1 MSEEE
6 DKKTEKQKDND
17 FDELVKEV
25 EDKEANLRKRNFSL
39 QRNYFFETHD
49 KDKNLTS
56 KMTEEE
62 WKKKVIDE
70 VFFNPGIEQVKRI
83 SGIFHDRD
91 IAVVET
97 GELKTL
103 HFHGILEFEHPQRLK
118 NVKEIVN
125 AHSYFKPTK
134 SIPGSMLYLTHTTP
148 TAILEQ
154 KVRYEV
160 KEVLI
165 KEQGRTDFLK
175 GEELEA
181 RYRELICGKLESQ
194 KHQKQKDNAKEIARI
209 QGVVEEAANKILK
222 NEIADLIE
230 AQEFLT
236 DNDVSLTMFS
246 NKKKVFIDAL
256 NLRNDKKYKQTKGRN
271 RPDLKLIYIEGPS
284 EVGKTRLAK
293 LLAKTLNSF
302 VGVDENSIYNASTK
316 SKGTSYDFIQ
326 GFDNEKSV
334 IFDEQDLTDL
344 EYGQFK
350 LMFDENL
357 SPAISSRFKNKLLTS
372 SFHFIVKSEDINSQI
387 FELCEKEV
395 NKFRKK
401 KYLTEERI
409 EEEIENVYYQVKRR
423 FDLIIHIDKKS
434 ISFYRYKLTSRGEYN
449 KKLLKKYNFSFKE
462 INNLEEDRNNP
473 IYNDFF
479 DSMKNELFINEFL
492 QIIGMKGN
500 K

>member
-1 MSEEE
+1 MSEE

-25 EDKEANLRKRNFSL
+25 NVRKRNFSL

-49 KDKNLTS
+49 INKEKVSELS
-56 KMTEEE
+56 EED
-62 WKKKVIDE
+62 WKKKVINE
-70 VFFNPGIEQVKRI
+70 VFFNPNIQHAERI
-83 SGIFHDRD
+83 TGIFHDRD
-91 IAVVET
+91 IAVEET

-103 HFHGILEFEHPQRLK
+103 HFHGIIEFKNPHSLN
-118 NVKEIVN
+118 NVKKEVN
-125 AHSYFKPTK
+125 AYSYFKPTN
-134 SIPGSMLYLTHTTP
+134 SVPGSMLYLTHTTP
-148 TAILEQ
+148 TAISQ
-154 KVRYEV
+154 KKIRYEV
-160 KEVLI
+160 KEILM
-165 KEQGRTDFLK
+165 KEKGRDDFLK

-194 KHQKQKDNAKEIARI
+194 REQKKKDNAKEVARI
-209 QGVVEEAANKILK
+209 KGVVEETADKILH
-222 NEIADLIE
+222 NEIADIVE
-230 AQEFLT
+230 VQEYLQ
-236 DNDVSLTMFS
+236 NNNVSLTLFS
-246 NKKKVFIDAL
+246 RNKKVFLDAFY
-256 NLRNDKKYKQTKGRN
+256 LRDEKKYKEIKGRN

-284 EVGKTRLAK
+284 EVGKTKLAK
-293 LLAKTLNSF
+293 MLAKTLNS
-302 VGVDENSIYNASTK
+302 VAKVDENSIYNASTK
-316 SKGTSYDFIQ
+316 SKGKSYDFIQ
-326 GFDNEKSV
+326 GFQNEKSI
-334 IFDEQDLTDL
+334 IFDEQDLKDL

-350 LMFDENL
+350 QMFDENL
-357 SPAISSRFKNKLLTS
+357 SPAVSSRFKNKLLTS

-462 INNLEEDRNNP
+462 INNLEEDRNNT
-473 IYNDFF
+473 IYNQHF

-492 QIIGMKGN
+492 EIIGMKG